1 MKSDCILLAEDDEND
16 VLFLQRAFARA
27 EIANPV
33 QVAPHGQAAIDYL
46 CGAGPYANR
55 VLHPFPRL
63 VMLDLKMPKKNGM
76 EVLEWIR
83 SQESLRALPVVMF
96 SSSVHPEEIA
106 QAYKLGATAFLTKP
120 SGTAERIE
128 LARRIKGSW
137 LTEAV
142 PTEEVNK
149 EN

>member
-16 VLFLQRAFARA
+16 VMFLQRAFARA
-27 EIANPV
+27 GITNPV
-33 QVAPHGQAAIDYL
+33 QVAPHGQEAIDYL

-83 SQESLRALPVVMF
+83 AQDCLRGLPVVMF

-106 QAYKLGATAFLTKP
+106 QASKLGASAFLTKP
-120 SGTAERIE
+120 SGTLERIE
-128 LARRIKGSW
+128 MARRIKDSW
-137 LTEAV
+137 LTEIV
-142 PTEEVNK
+142 PAEEPTGDN
-149 EN
+149 